1 MLANRRMVDVHV
13 FDRIKT
19 MLMLSTPAP
28 HSDLTHRSKAV
39 PRKSLVAAAQQERVR
54 IALHCETTFIDSA
67 QFRDPKSAS
76 RMNEIVEQ
84 LERSAGRQVP
94 NSYAGL
100 NQTIKVCGRGVT
112 SLLTL
117 VEERDF
123 FLCLNYLK
131 WRVNVLRTKIIPND
145 PQESLLAE
153 VETLHR
159 QTLVVRDHILSANLR
174 LVMSIAKAQCDGLL
188 TFDELFSEGVPVLF
202 RAIDKFDVERGFRF
216 STYAYTAVLRSLHK
230 SKADAANRNRRQR
243 TSVDSSVLD
252 RAEGNTAETD
262 RLSESAVP
270 IVRTLLERL
279 PPRERKI
286 VQARFGLLDDQSP
299 CTLEEIGDLHGVSK
313 ERARQL
319 LARAM
324 TSLRTLIEES
334 QFSDLRNFHEELPD
348 A

>member
-1 MLANRRMVDVHV
+1 ML
-13 FDRIKT
+13 T
-19 MLMLSTPAP
+19 LSPPAP
-28 HSDLTHRSKAV
+28 HSDVTHRSKAV
-39 PRKSLVAAAQQERVR
+39 PRKSLVAAASQERARV
-54 IALHCETTFIDSA
+54 ALHCETKFIDSA
-67 QFRDPKSAS
+67 QFRDAKSAS
-76 RMNEIVEQ
+76 RMNELVEQ
-84 LERSAGRQVP
+84 LERSAGRQVT

-100 NQTIKVCGRGVT
+100 NQTIKVCARGVT

-131 WRVNVLRTKIIPND
+131 WRVNVLRTKINPAEN
-145 PQESLLAE
+145 QELLLTDIE
-153 VETLHR
+153 QLHR

-188 TFDELFSEGVPVLF
+188 TFDELFSEGVPVLL

-216 STYAYTAVLRSLHK
+216 STYAYTAVLRSFHK
-230 SKADAANRNRRQR
+230 AKADAAKRHRRQKS
-243 TSVDSSVLD
+243 SVDNSTLDLAED
-252 RAEGNTAETD
+252 RASETNE
-262 RLSESAVP
+262 LPVSTVP
-270 IVRTLLERL
+270 LVRELLELL
-279 PPRERKI
+279 PPRESKI

-324 TSLRTLIEES
+324 ISLRTLIEES
-334 QFSDLRNFHEELPD
+334 QFSDLMDFNEELPD